1 MAPTKTLEV
10 YGDIDPSLFRS
21 SLREVANKT
30 LHQMRIPAFLGHG
43 ERMDCHHACL
53 SPQAVVAMELK
64 YLSVVEQVFLSPVKI
79 SSFMLSQLNNV
90 NFHQ

>member
-1 MAPTKTLEV
+1 MESEWTVIMPACH
-10 YGDIDPSLFRS
+10 
-21 SLREVANKT
+21 LRPVLNTANTYDFANDKLIKVT
-30 LHQMRIPAFLGHG
+30 
-43 ERMDCHHACL
+43 
-53 SPQAVVAMELK
+53 VVAMELK